1 MDGTQNN
8 KSDHYIY
15 STLIYSN
22 LSSTEATAEV
32 LEQAAALNMKRKGDA
47 DMLEEW
53 LGCECS

>member
-1 MDGTQNN
+1 MREN
-8 KSDHYIY
+8 KTLTISDLR
-15 STLIYSN
+15 TFFSN

-32 LEQAAALNMKRKGDA
+32 LEQAATLNMKRKGDA